1 MQSYELSTIKG
12 SSVSENTHTSND
24 ANLKSHIILLAHGS
38 SDRDWSA
45 TFEKMAEPTCAS
57 MNNVSVAY
65 MELSQPSMEDVIR
78 GAVSKGCTHITVV
91 PLFLAAGKHLKVDI
105 PRKLET
111 LKEETG
117 ISYKLLPAIGEHPL
131 LSLAIKEI
139 VTGTLNNQ

>member
-1 MQSYELSTIKG
+1 MQVYELLVIKG
-12 SSVSENTHTSND
+12 LHVPNTTHTPID
-24 ANLKSHIILLAHGS
+24 ADLKSHIILLAHGS
-38 SDRDWSA
+38 SDSDWSA

-57 MNNVSVAY
+57 LSNVSVAY

-78 GAVSKGCTHITVV
+78 SAATKGCTHIIVV

-105 PRKLET
+105 PRKLEK

-139 VTGTLNNQ
+139 VTETLNGH